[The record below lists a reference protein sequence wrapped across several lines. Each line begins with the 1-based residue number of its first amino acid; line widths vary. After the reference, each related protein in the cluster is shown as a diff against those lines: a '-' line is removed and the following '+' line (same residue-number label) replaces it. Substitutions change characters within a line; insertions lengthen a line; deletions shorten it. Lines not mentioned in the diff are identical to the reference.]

1 MINRRQM
8 IEKTLDPK
16 DWEEMRAIGHL
27 MMDDMIDYLKDIKDK
42 PVWKP
47 IPEET
52 KNFFM
57 EDLPEHGMNAKD
69 IYTQFKTHILPY
81 NKGNI
86 HPRFWA
92 WVQGTGTPMGVF
104 GDFLASQ

>member
-1 MINRRQM
+1 MINRKKM
-8 IEKTLDPK
+8 IEETLDPK

-52 KNFFM
+52 KTFLKRNFRSM
-57 EDLPEHGMNAKD
+57 
-69 IYTQFKTHILPY
+69 
-81 NKGNI
+81 
-86 HPRFWA
+86 
-92 WVQGTGTPMGVF
+92 V
-104 GDFLASQ
+104 